1 MTVARS
7 SIVTIRA
14 SSLADLF
21 DCPAR
26 WEAKHL
32 LGMTTPMGGAA
43 ALGKAVHASTAVF
56 DQSTIDSAGITID
69 EAAGAAVDSIHK
81 PDEDVAWDDDLPPAT
96 AENIAVALH
105 TRYCRDVAPKQTYR
119 AVEVKCDRLEI
130 ADLGIALTGTV
141 DRVHVTDDA
150 SGITDLKTGKT
161 AVAADGTV
169 STKGHAY
176 QLGVYELL
184 AHAASGLDIG
194 APAQIIGMQTG
205 KTEKA
210 QRIAVAPVHDA
221 RAVLL
226 GDEHSQGLLHTAS
239 NIVHSGAFFGN
250 PRSMLCSERY
260 CPRYG
265 KCSYRK

>member
-1 MTVARS
+1 M
-7 SIVTIRA
+7 VTIRA
-14 SSLADLF
+14 SSLGDLF

-26 WEAKHL
+26 WEAKHV
-32 LGMTTPMGGAA
+32 LGMTMPMGGAA

-56 DQSTIDSAGITID
+56 DRSTIDRAGITID
-69 EAAGAAVDSIHK
+69 EAAAAAVDAIHK
-81 PDEDVAWDDDLPPAT
+81 PDEDVAWDDDWQPAT
-96 AENIAVALH
+96 VEGIALALH
-105 TRYCRDVAPKQTYR
+105 GRYCRDIAPQQTYR
-119 AVEVKCDRLEI
+119 AVEVLCDRLEI
-130 ADLGIALTGTV
+130 SDLGIALTGTV
-141 DRVHVTDDA
+141 DRLHVNDA
-150 SGITDLKTGKT
+150 GNGITDLKTGKT

-184 AHAASGLDIG
+184 AHAASGIEID
-194 APAQIIGMQTG
+194 ATAQIIGMQTG

-210 QRIAVAPVHDA
+210 QRIAIAQIHDA

-250 PRSMLCSERY
+250 PRSMLCNPNY
-260 CPRYG
+260 CPRYN
-265 KCSYRK
+265 KCGYRR

>member
-1 MTVARS
+1 MKRDT
-7 SIVTIRA
+7 ITIRA
-14 SSLADLF
+14 SSLGELF

-32 LGMTTPMGGAA
+32 LGMRLPMGGAA

-56 DQSTIDSAGITID
+56 DQARIDSAGITAD
-69 EAAGAAVDSIHK
+69 EAAAAAVDAIHK

-96 AENIAVALH
+96 AESIALGLH
-105 TRYCRDVAPKQTYR
+105 RRYCAEVSPLQTYR
-119 AVEVKCDRLEI
+119 AVEVKCERLEI
-130 ADLGIALTGTV
+130 TDLSLALTGSV
-141 DRVHVTDDA
+141 DRVHVNDQGA
-150 SGITDLKTGKT
+150 GITDLKTGKS

-184 AHAASGLDIG
+184 AQAASGLAIS
-194 APAQIIGMQTG
+194 APAQIVGMNTA

-221 RAVLL
+221 RGVLL
-226 GDEHSQGLLHTAS
+226 GDEHMPGILHTAS
-239 NIVHSGAFFGN
+239 QIVHSGAFFGN
-250 PRSMLCSERY
+250 PRSMLCSPTY
-260 CPRYG
+260 CPRYA
-265 KCSYRK
+265 KCAFRR

>member
-1 MTVARS
+1 MNR

-26 WEAKHL
+26 WEAKHI
-32 LGMTTPMGGAA
+32 LGMSMPMGGAA

-69 EAAGAAVDSIHK
+69 EAAGAAVDSIHS
-81 PDEDVAWDDDLPPAT
+81 PGEDVAWDDDLQPA
-96 AENIAVALH
+96 AVENIALALH
-105 TRYCRDVAPKQTYR
+105 GRYCREVAPKQTYR
-119 AVEVKCDRLEI
+119 AVEVRCDRLEI

-141 DRVHVTDDA
+141 DRLHSNDA
-150 SGITDLKTGKT
+150 GNGITDLKTGKT

-184 AHAASGLDIG
+184 AHAASGIDIG

-250 PRSMLCSERY
+250 PRSMLCNPNY
-260 CPRYG
+260 CPRYA
-265 KCSYRK
+265 KCAYRK